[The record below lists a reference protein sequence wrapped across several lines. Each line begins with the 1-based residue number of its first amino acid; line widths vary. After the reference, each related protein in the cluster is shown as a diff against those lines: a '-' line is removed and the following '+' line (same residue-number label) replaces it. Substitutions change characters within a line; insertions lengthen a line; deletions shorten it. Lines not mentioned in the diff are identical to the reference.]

1 MRASRQS
8 IIAVSVLVF
17 GAPLLYW
24 LWGRELLHIVAAY
37 HVIDVAP
44 SQEWWFTF
52 FSWAVWSIPV
62 AWFGSLV
69 LLWVEVVRKRRR
81 IWLATYAGVPFAV
94 AAIYWVAWEAFIGF
108 IVRPV

>member
-8 IIAVSVLVF
+8 IIAVSAFVF
-17 GAPLLYW
+17 ASPFLYW

-44 SQEWWFTF
+44 SQKWWFAF
-52 FSWAVWSIPV
+52 FSWAVWCIPV
-62 AWFGSLV
+62 AWLAFLI
-69 LLWVEVVRKRRR
+69 LLFAEVVRKRRR
-81 IWLATYAGVPFAV
+81 IWLALYTGAPFAI
-94 AAIYWVAWEAFIGF
+94 AAVYWLAWEVFIGF